1 MTRSSIRALER
12 GTGGVEV
19 LAIGFLVLF
28 AGTLLVASAW
38 AVIDT
43 KMAAIS
49 ASREA
54 ARVAVE
60 APEGDVSR
68 RASQAAIV
76 AWTAHGKTKSTLSF
90 QLSGSLNRCG
100 RVLAT
105 ASSVVKPIRMPWIG
119 SWGSITVSAR
129 HSEIVDPY
137 RSGLSGEAECDA

>member
-1 MTRSSIRALER
+1 MTRGHTPSSER

-60 APEGDVSR
+60 SPEGDVSR
-68 RASQAAIV
+68 LAKQAAVV
-76 AWTAHGKTKSTLSF
+76 AWTAHGKSAETLAF
-90 QLSGSLNRCG
+90 QLTGSFYRCG

-105 ASSVVKPIRMPWIG
+105 TSSEVKPIRMPWIG